1 MSFLKTIRGGAAA
14 AALALA
20 ALPAAAQDWP
30 AQPVTVL
37 IPFSAGGGNDTVAR
51 SMGTALEE
59 RLGVPFTPVNAPGAG
74 GFVAAQRL
82 VSGNADGYTVSH
94 QSLGTFILTSL
105 MNEQQVNPLEDL
117 EFVAQMAGLTSAV
130 AVPADSDY
138 ATLDDL
144 IAALQASD
152 GSMTWGHTGQGGF
165 HHVNGVSLLDAIG
178 AEARDVPF
186 KGSSATRAAM
196 LGGQV
201 DYAILSSVNYLGF
214 ENEMRFLAFF
224 SDEADAVLPDVPTVA
239 DLGLDMV
246 TVQTPS
252 VWVVPA
258 GTDQAVIDTLS
269 AAIEE
274 VVATDAYRDELLSLG
289 ITPTYRSGADIRR
302 LVDERIGGWQDIIAR
317 VSAAQ

>member
-1 MSFLKTIRGGAAA
+1 MLISNTIRAGVAGL
-14 AALALA
+14 ALALT
-20 ALPAAAQDWP
+20 ALPATAQDWP
-30 AQPVTVL
+30 RQPVTVL

-51 SMGTALEE
+51 TMGTALED
-59 RLGVPFTPVNAPGAG
+59 RLGVPFTPVNTPGAG
-74 GFVAAQRL
+74 GFVAAQQL
-82 VSGNADGYTVSH
+82 VSGQANGYTVSH

-105 MNEQQVNPLEDL
+105 MNEQQVDPLGDL
-117 EFVAQMAGLTSAV
+117 EYVAQMAVLTSAV
-130 AVPADSDY
+130 AVPMDSAY
-138 ATLDDL
+138 ETLGDL
-144 IAALQASD
+144 VTALENSD

-186 KGSSATRAAM
+186 RGSSATRAAM

-239 DLGLDMV
+239 DLGYDMV

-258 GTDQAVIDTLS
+258 GTDPEIIDTLS

-274 VVATDAYRDELLSLG
+274 IAGTDSYRDELLALG
-289 ITPTYRSGADIRR
+289 ITPAYRDGAAVRE
-302 LVDERIGGWQDIIAR
+302 LVESSIDGWREIIES
-317 VSAAQ
+317 VAASE